1 MAQRALTPQ
10 EKKQYLLAKYTKRD
24 YNVNE
29 LKPKYAVYFNPAI
42 DKIKD
47 WTLICVTETLE
58 QAKFEIL
65 FRKKYI
71 ETGDGDLVVENDPRF
86 STWKNELL
94 NVDKNGNSYE
104 PGEELMKMEYNVPGG
119 MLQVIANSAPTTPA
133 SNGFKG
139 IAAYTSIDLN
149 EYKGYYKITEYYEV

>member
-1 MAQRALTPQ
+1 MEKRALTPQ

-47 WTLICVTETLE
+47 WTLICVCETLD
-58 QAKFEIL
+58 QAKHEIL

-94 NVDKNGNSYE
+94 NVDKNGNPARREKNDTDREGCVEWVQYE
-104 PGEELMKMEYNVPGG
+104 
-119 MLQVIANSAPTTPA
+119 MLILLLQPKRSGKNQSH
-133 SNGFKG
+133 
-139 IAAYTSIDLN
+139 
-149 EYKGYYKITEYYEV
+149 